1 MVTLEDVARRARVSI
16 STVSRVLNDVGPVKN
31 STRMRVQKAVKE
43 LRYHPNLYAR
53 TLAGGQ
59 NRTLGMIVSNLEN
72 PFFLDIFRAL
82 ESDAHRH
89 NYEVLV
95 ANTDY
100 SPRRLVSNIHLMVER
115 RVSGLAVIVSEMDPS
130 LMKELTGLNQ
140 RIIFY
145 DVGTPARNVSNIRV
159 SYEKGIQKTVEYL
172 YLLGHRRMAFV
183 GHDTGLTPLQDRK
196 QSFLNTMKRYR
207 GEVEFATA
215 ADRDGPQGG
224 QHATHQL
231 LESGFEPTAII
242 VINDFMALGV
252 LKELRECG
260 LQVPADVSVTGYD
273 NIGLSEFSCPPLTTV
288 NIPRANIGHL
298 AFDAL
303 VVQGEETWERGREFR
318 INPELVIRETTGAA
332 PVSQ

>member
-1 MVTLEDVARRARVSI
+1 MTLEDVARRARVSI
-16 STVSRVLNDVGPVKN
+16 STVSRVLNDVGPIKN
-31 STRMRVQKAVKE
+31 STRARVLKAVKE

-72 PFFLDIFRAL
+72 PFFVDIFRAL
-82 ESDAHRH
+82 ESDAHQH
-89 NYEVLV
+89 GYEVLV

-100 SPRRLVSNIHLMVER
+100 SAQRLVSSIHLMVAR
-115 RVSGLAVIVSEMDPS
+115 RVLGLAVIVSEMDPS

-140 RIIFY
+140 RTIFY

-159 SYEKGIQKTVEYL
+159 SYEKGIRKTVEYL
-172 YLLGHRRMAFV
+172 YLMGHRRMAFV
-183 GHDTGLTPLQDRK
+183 GHHTGLTPLLDREK
-196 QSFLNTMKRYR
+196 SFINTMKRYN
-207 GEVEFATA
+207 GEVDFATA

-224 QHATHQL
+224 QLATRQL
-231 LESGFEPTAII
+231 LESGFRPTAII
-242 VINDFMALGV
+242 VVNDFMALGV

-260 LQVPADVSVTGYD
+260 LRVPADVSVTGYD

-288 NIPRANIGHL
+288 NIPRVEIGHL
-298 AFDAL
+298 AFEAL
-303 VVQGEETWERGREFR
+303 VLQGEETWARGREFR

-332 PVSQ
+332 PGSR